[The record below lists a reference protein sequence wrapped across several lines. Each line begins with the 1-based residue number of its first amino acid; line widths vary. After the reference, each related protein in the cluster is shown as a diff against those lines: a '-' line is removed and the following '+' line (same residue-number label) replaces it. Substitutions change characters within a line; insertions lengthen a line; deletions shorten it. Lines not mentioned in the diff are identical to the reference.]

1 MMILRI
7 LLVALLLAGC
17 GRGDREGTNG
27 AGSLTPA
34 DSSAAAAVVT
44 RFGERLQRVS
54 LLAPDSLVR
63 ASIRSEY
70 AEFISA
76 ELLEEWLRDPASAP
90 GRETSSPWPDRI
102 RILSGAREPASD
114 GTPRFAF
121 LGEIV
126 EATSSGSAPSVVPIR
141 ATVARQKNGW
151 RITRFMQGR
160 REVPR
165 GSDLS
170 GDRGDPDAGEDSPE
184 RAAGVIRSYYR
195 AIAEGRYRVAY
206 DAWGPDGT
214 ASGQTFDEFRNG
226 FAFTAEVEA
235 FVGPPGRVEG
245 AAGSRY
251 VEVPVRVTA
260 RQDDGTRISYAGTYT
275 LRRSV
280 VDGATPRQRKWHIAS
295 ADIRRTN

>member
-1 MMILRI
+1 MMIRV

-17 GRGDREGTNG
+17 ARGDRERTNG
-27 AGSLTPA
+27 AGRFSPA

-44 RFGERLQRVS
+44 QFGERLQRVS

-70 AEFISA
+70 AEFVSA
-76 ELLEEWLRDPASAP
+76 SLLEEWLRDPASAP

-102 RILSGAREPASD
+102 RILSGARDPAND
-114 GTPRFAF
+114 GMARFAF

-126 EATSSGSAPSVVPIR
+126 EETSSGTAPSVVPVR
-141 ATVARQKNGW
+141 ATVSRQENGW
-151 RITRFMQGR
+151 RITRFTQGR

-165 GSDLS
+165 GSDPS
-170 GDRGDPDAGEDSPE
+170 DDRGGSDAGEDAPE

-195 AIAEGRYRVAY
+195 AIAEERYREAY
-206 DAWGPDGT
+206 DAWGSDGR
-214 ASGQTFDEFRNG
+214 ASGQSFDEFRNG
-226 FAFTAEVEA
+226 FSFTAEVEA
-235 FVGPPGRVEG
+235 SVGPPGRVEG

-280 VDGATPRQRKWHIAS
+280 VEGATPRQRTWHIAS